1 MRAVNQ
7 FQEHCMDSK
16 VEITYLKETVLLL
29 VMKLNRE
36 KSIQLSRT
44 RMLHD
49 YVIPHLI
56 LLRKKLKQL
65 HELEEKWHY

>member
-1 MRAVNQ
+1 
-7 FQEHCMDSK
+7 
-16 VEITYLKETVLLL
+16 
-29 VMKLNRE
+29 
-36 KSIQLSRT
+36 
-44 RMLHD
+44 MLHD